1 MKDIPE
7 ADIME
12 SNIRFFDANLVKTT
26 DSVTSWRE
34 QFWGSFV
41 LSDKMIPSWQ
51 AAIWSSSWKTMFSTK
66 PKLYLFAQSFLPLGK
81 QKIFVL

>member
-41 LSDKMIPSWQ
+41 LSDKMIPS
-51 AAIWSSSWKTMFSTK
+51 
-66 PKLYLFAQSFLPLGK
+66 
-81 QKIFVL
+81 